1 MLNDER
7 GSVTAEFAVTLP
19 SLLLLF
25 FFGLQIVSAITAQQR
40 GEAIAQVIARSITR
54 GESQKTID
62 QIMHST
68 FPQGKLAI
76 SDHDGVVTVE
86 IDENDV
92 KARANG
98 YRPQ

>member
-1 MLNDER
+1 
-7 GSVTAEFAVTLP
+7 
-19 SLLLLF
+19 
-25 FFGLQIVSAITAQQR
+25 
-40 GEAIAQVIARSITR
+40 
-54 GESQKTID
+54 
-62 QIMHST
+62 MHNN

-86 IDENDV
+86 INEDDL